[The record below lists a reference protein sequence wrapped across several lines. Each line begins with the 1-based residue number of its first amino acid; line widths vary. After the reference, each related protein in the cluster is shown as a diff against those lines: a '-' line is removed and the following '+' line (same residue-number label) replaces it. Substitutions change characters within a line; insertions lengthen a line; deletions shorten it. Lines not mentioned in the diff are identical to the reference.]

1 MNRRETIARFR
12 VPPGKSLRLA
22 DHDPGWVPKE
32 LRGLDKETLKV
43 GAKRQVEKSVVE
55 LAALQEVLWASDCY
69 ALLVIL
75 QAMDSAGKD
84 GLIEHVMSGMNPQ
97 GVEVY
102 AFKQPSQEE
111 LDHDF
116 LWRCAKVVPQRGRIG
131 VFNRSYYEEVLVVRV
146 HQELLEKQRLPPG
159 PRGKAL
165 WKMRYESINDFERH
179 LARSGTPSVKIFLHI
194 SKEEQRK
201 RFLARL
207 DDPRKRWKF
216 AIGDVRERQRWDE
229 YMEAYER
236 ALEATST
243 EHAPWYVV
251 PGNQKW
257 VGRAIVADILVRTLR
272 DLKLRFPKM
281 SLAHSRELAEARRLL
296 QKEKE

>member
-1 MNRRETIARFR
+1 MKIARFEAR
-12 VPPGKSLRLA
+12 TGGRFRLKGCDPSDTDGVGGKEEAEQQLSEAIGTMR
-22 DHDPGWVPKE
+22 D
-32 LRGLDKETLKV
+32 
-43 GAKRQVEKSVVE
+43 
-55 LAALQEVLWASDCY
+55 LQEKLYAQDRW
-69 ALLVIL
+69 ALLIVL
-75 QAMDSAGKD
+75 QAMDAAGKD
-84 GLIEHVMSGMNPQ
+84 STIAHVMSGLNPQ
-97 GVEVY
+97 GCEVY
-102 AFKQPSQEE
+102 SFKSPSDEE

-116 LWRCAKVVPQRGRIG
+116 LWRTCVRLPRRGHIG
-131 VFNRSYYEEVLVVRV
+131 IFNRSYYEEVLVARM
-146 HQELLEKQRLPPG
+146 HPEILARQKLPP
-159 PRGKAL
+159 RFLTKQI
-165 WKMRYESINDFERH
+165 WEERFEDINSHERY
-179 LARSGTPSVKIFLHI
+179 LARNGIVVRKIFLHI